1 MLHANSRL
9 FFFRFRLVSTNS
21 TQSNFLFHTLQNS
34 RQITLH
40 LSYFQIVS
48 HELCT
53 YITYL
58 STFHNRYSNYLGI
71 QLPTFNLDIII
82 LQINGTLDHFFQ
94 QKNIQLE

>member
-1 MLHANSRL
+1 MQTADY

-40 LSYFQIVS
+40 LSNFQIVS

-58 STFHNRYSNYLGI
+58 STFHNTEIIWVYNYLHLIMI
-71 QLPTFNLDIII
+71 QFYKLMGLLITFSNRKIYS
-82 LQINGTLDHFFQ
+82 T
-94 QKNIQLE
+94 

>member
-9 FFFRFRLVSTNS
+9 FFFRFRLISTNS

-40 LSYFQIVS
+40 LSNFQIVS